1 MSAGHDEP
9 GDEPRE
15 EQPMSGTDLVEGAG
29 LVEPVAVGPGET
41 PPHRADGAAVAPVSS
56 DPPATA
62 TATDRESASLLA
74 LVDRL
79 TVVLER
85 SDLGELEVTA
95 GGTTIILRAPSAI
108 ERPTAFAV
116 GAGAG
121 EQPAGTA
128 TPGGAP
134 GPAVAPA
141 APAARPSVKAPL
153 TGIFY
158 GAPSPGATSYV
169 SVGDHVSVGQIIGL
183 IEAMKLFN
191 EIKSDLAGRV
201 VRVCAGNGALVK
213 TRQPLI
219 EVEPA

>member
-1 MSAGHDEP
+1 MSAEHAAH
-9 GDEPRE
+9 DEPRE
-15 EQPMSGTDLVEGAG
+15 EQPMTGTDLVEEAG
-29 LVEPVAVGPGET
+29 LAGPVAVGPGET
-41 PPHRADGAAVAPVSS
+41 PAHHADGAPGAPVPS
-56 DPPATA
+56 DPRVP
-62 TATDRESASLLA
+62 ATDRESASLLA

-108 ERPTAFAV
+108 ERPTAFAAP
-116 GAGAG
+116 AGAV
-121 EQPAGTA
+121 EQPAGGPTV
-128 TPGGAP
+128 GGAP
-134 GPAVAPA
+134 GPAA

-213 TRQPLI
+213 TRQALI